1 MRLAV
6 LFQKEKAMITF
17 DEMMKVDVQRLY
29 DMEKELLDG
38 LLYMSENATNPQL
51 KQAFDQHRNETMM
64 HCQRLEQIAQSRGF
78 EPDGE
83 KSYVARALI
92 KETKDTVDDMDA
104 SPLKD
109 AALIACAQKA
119 EHVEMAAYGT
129 ARTFAMQAGLQD
141 AVGLFDQTLQDEKN
155 ADQTLTQL
163 AESGINQQ
171 AVTSSGQ
178 AYAG

>member
-1 MRLAV
+1 MRHFV
-6 LFQKEKAMITF
+6 FHQEKAMMNF
-17 DEMMKVDVQRLY
+17 DEMMKMDVQRLY
-29 DMEKELLDG
+29 DMEKELMDG

-51 KQAFDQHRNETMM
+51 KQAFDQHRSETMVQ
-64 HCQRLEQIAQSRGF
+64 CQRLEQIAQMRGF

-92 KETKDTVDDMDA
+92 KETKDTVGDMDP

-109 AALIACAQKA
+109 AALIACAQKV

-141 AVGLFDQTLQDEKN
+141 AVGLFEQTLQEEKN

-163 AESGINQQ
+163 AESGINQE
-171 AVTSSGQ
+171 ALKSSGQ